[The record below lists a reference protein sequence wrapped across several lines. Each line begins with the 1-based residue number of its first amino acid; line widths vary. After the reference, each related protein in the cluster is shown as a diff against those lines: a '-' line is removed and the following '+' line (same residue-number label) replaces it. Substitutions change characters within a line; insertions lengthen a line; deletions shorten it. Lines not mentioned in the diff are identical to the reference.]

1 MTEVFNNE
9 NKGKPSFSF
18 VVATQTTEEE
28 WREGRKELTL
38 LQSLVRMTLAEADV
52 KVWVEFG
59 NKDGLSTVYNKAL
72 TNIEKSDYLV
82 FTHDDITL
90 NDAFFFDKVINSKF
104 DVIGAV
110 GGKAWGI
117 PGGFDLEHRPLI
129 WTVATCG
136 KGASGFM
143 LHDLHTYGDHYMPSS
158 YGYAPLETMTLD
170 GSIIIFT
177 RKAVEKGL
185 RWDEGFGFHWYD
197 MDICAQAHKLGLRV
211 GTAPILLTHGSV
223 GASVAQPEFM
233 KGQRRFVEKWLK

>member
-1 MTEVFNNE
+1 
-9 NKGKPSFSF
+9 
-18 VVATQTTEEE
+18 
-28 WREGRKELTL
+28 
-38 LQSLVRMTLAEADV
+38 MTLVYDKGTGIRFDFVICSGKKESELKDLPILRSLERMRHDGYEV
-52 KVWVEFG
+52 KVWVEFE
-59 NKDGLSTVYNKAL
+59 NKEGLPTVYNKAL

-90 NDAFFFDKVINSKF
+90 NDAFFFDTIISSKF

-117 PGGFDLEHRPLI
+117 PGGFDLAHRPLI

-143 LHDLHTYGDHYMPSS
+143 LHDLKDGRNLPSS
-158 YGYAPLETMTLD
+158 YGYAPQETMTLD

-185 RWDEGFGFHWYD
+185 RWDEGFSFHWYD

-233 KGQRRFVEKWLK
+233 EGQGRFVRKWMK

>member
-1 MTEVFNNE
+1 
-9 NKGKPSFSF
+9 
-18 VVATQTTEEE
+18 
-28 WREGRKELTL
+28 
-38 LQSLVRMTLAEADV
+38 MTLVYDKGTGIRFDFVICSGKEESEMKDLPILRSLERMRHDGYEV

-59 NKDGLSTVYNKAL
+59 NKDGLPTQYNKAL
-72 TNIEKSDYLV
+72 TNIEKSEYLV

-143 LHDLHTYGDHYMPSS
+143 LHDLHTYGDHYLPSS

-185 RWDEGFGFHWYD
+185 RWDEGFNFHWYD

-223 GASVAQPEFM
+223 GASVAQPQFM
-233 KGQRRFVEKWLK
+233 EGQRRFVEKWLK

>member
-1 MTEVFNNE
+1 MMTLAFDNE
-9 NKGKPSFSF
+9 NKGKPTFTF
-18 VVATQTTEEE
+18 VVATQTTEED

-38 LQSLVRMTLAEADV
+38 LQSLARMTLAEADV

-59 NKDGLSTVYNKAL
+59 NKEGLPTVYNKAL
-72 TNIEKSDYLV
+72 TNIEKSEYIV

-90 NDAFFFDKVINSKF
+90 NDAFFFDTIISSKF

-143 LHDLHTYGDHYMPSS
+143 NHDLKNGCYLPSS

-185 RWDEGFGFHWYD
+185 RWDENFKFHWYD

-223 GASVAQPEFM
+223 GASVAQPQFM
-233 KGQRRFVEKWLK
+233 EGQRRFVEKWLK